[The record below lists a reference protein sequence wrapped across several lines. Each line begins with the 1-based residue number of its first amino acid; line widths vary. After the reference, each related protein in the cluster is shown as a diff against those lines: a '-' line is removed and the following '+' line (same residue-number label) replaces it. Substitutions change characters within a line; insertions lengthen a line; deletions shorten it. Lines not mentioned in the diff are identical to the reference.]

1 MYTDG
6 ACAEIYNKFLQTTTL
21 DITVTTL
28 PRTSILEENGKIV
41 WKTDSRNG
49 SGKDDDKMWVKS
61 AKKSYDGK
69 K

>member
-1 MYTDG
+1 M
-6 ACAEIYNKFLQTTTL
+6 
-21 DITVTTL
+21 DISVKTL
-28 PRTSILEENGKIV
+28 PLTSILEENGKIV